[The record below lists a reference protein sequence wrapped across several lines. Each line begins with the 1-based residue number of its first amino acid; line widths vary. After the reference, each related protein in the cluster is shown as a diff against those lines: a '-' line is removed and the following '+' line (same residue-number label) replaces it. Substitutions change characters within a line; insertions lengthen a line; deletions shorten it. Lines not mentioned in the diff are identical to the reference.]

1 MNDPY
6 GTFEKLRE
14 FYTMYYES
22 PFALRH
28 EALAAER
35 RGLLEAEGNIY
46 REPYIDLLPPYR
58 SSGQKLPE
66 AARELGME
74 PDFADFAACGLFPP
88 DLKPYEHQVRAMD
101 VTRRGR
107 HAMITAGTGSGKTES
122 FLFPILSSLLE
133 ESQSWPAPG
142 ERPDGWRW
150 WEAGDRRVLKR
161 GHESRPAAI
170 KALVLYPMNA
180 LVEDQMQR
188 LRRALDGPQAREWLD
203 ANRSGNR
210 LYFGRYTGKTPV
222 SGRES
227 NRDKRQQ
234 LRETMRAMAQ
244 TAQSVA
250 GDEDRRDFF
259 PRVDGAEMLSRWD
272 MQDHPP
278 DVLITNYSMLNV
290 MLMRDIERG
299 MFDVTRRWLAEDPR
313 RTFTLVADE
322 LHTYR
327 GTPGTEV
334 AFLLRNLLLRLGLVE
349 RPEQVR
355 FIAASASIEDDEEG
369 REYVSQFFGIDYGS
383 FDIIPGE
390 QDLPVTRNGLSMVPH
405 AGAFASFYQGF
416 QEAGL
421 ENAARRLADDL
432 GTGKDG
438 AAPETLT
445 RALEKVSSVPALAGA
460 CQDPGSG
467 KLRTRGL
474 SELEEAV
481 FGRGGEGGPRREALA
496 GLFVA
501 LANARSDGRPL
512 LPVRVHYFFRNV
524 PGVWACCDPGCPAV
538 GAEFRSGDRPVG
550 KLYLEPRI
558 RCECGSRVLDLLYCQ
573 TCGDVFLGGYKTVDP
588 ENPGAWF
595 LFPDQPDLEGL
606 PDTAIAR
613 KSAGNYALYWPSLG
627 TPDDEQWVRGSDDGQ
642 YRFRFFR
649 AALDPG
655 RARVAVGLQ
664 GQTGWVFTVRAPG
677 SEEALQEIP
686 ALPVKCPQ
694 CGDDREG
701 NRELHIADPGR
712 TRSPVRYQR
721 TGFEKINQVLADGLL
736 RQMPSESARK
746 LVVFSDS
753 RQDAAKLSAG
763 LEENHYRDLLRQ
775 LAAGISLSS
784 GREIEL
790 YARLEGG
797 EELVA
802 EERELAERY
811 EDDFPEEAR
820 AIRRW
825 VAGNATPEQ
834 ESVAQAARARA
845 GAPVPLAAVRNGA
858 QEALLRMGTNPAGPS
873 PEVQFFED
881 ADGRKRWT
889 QLYEL
894 QAARPRRKQPGA
906 LSAEGNAHVQEISRK
921 LLDKLIH
928 VLFAGMGRDI
938 ESLGLATVTFDPAF
952 ELQPPCGDLAPE
964 LVRQA
969 CDGTIRI
976 LGSRFRFEGRSGSIG
991 PPAYLRK
998 YWEDV
1003 ASLNGTGTHALA
1015 DTVRQVLE
1023 QSGVL
1028 RSFLLQP
1035 GSLYLAA
1042 PQGHARRCRR
1052 CRRLHLHPAGG
1063 ICTDCRRPLPE
1074 EDEPATG
1081 DESRSRNYYEFLA
1094 RGEEGE
1100 EGLAFR
1106 LHCEELTGQTNQG
1119 DSLARQRLFQDIALE
1134 GELLGVDGI
1143 DLLSV
1148 TTTMEAGVDIGS
1160 LLAVAM
1166 SNMPPQRFNYQQ
1178 RVGRAGRRGAGVAAA
1193 LTVCRGRSHDDFYFQ
1208 NAERITSD
1216 PPPQPYLD
1224 LSREE
1229 IVRRV
1234 LNAEALRR
1242 AFAAHF
1248 GSSGAAP
1255 AAGGDNV
1262 HGQFGLASQWPQ
1274 HQADISRW
1282 LWENRNQVEQIL
1294 DALLR
1299 QAPLELSRRAADLVE
1314 YVTDRLSADIR
1325 EAVDDASLTQ
1335 NDLSERL
1342 ANRGLLPMFGFPTR
1356 SRYLFHDWP
1365 RSAYPW
1371 PPARGVVDR
1380 DLDLAISQFAPGSET
1395 VKDKAVHTAVG
1406 VANYIPQGGYLTSDP
1421 NPLGAPATVGTC
1433 AVCQA
1438 LATGES
1444 AQTSTVCPACGA
1456 SEPEYRRIRLSE
1468 PHGFR
1473 TDYTAGRGFDGMF
1486 EWTPRASRARM
1497 SADIEEEGW
1506 KRTGNARVW
1515 TGEKQVYSINDNNGN
1530 GFRFRKL
1537 ERGQTWIVPEAYPRY
1552 PQGVPKLDESA
1563 GEDRRALA
1571 SITKTDVMLVGL
1583 DGERVM
1589 PGLDLGPVGARG
1601 RVSGRAAWFSLGFLL
1616 RSAAAVFLD
1625 VDRNELRVGL
1635 RTLERDGRLEGE
1647 VFLSDFLE
1655 NGAGYSTYL
1664 GRPGIFPRFLDEVLG
1679 SHATHLEHHGAGG
1692 RPCDGACYDCLKDYA
1707 NMAYHGLLDWRL
1719 ALDMAR
1725 LAGGQEIG
1733 LAGYWSGMAEDL
1745 VARFC
1750 QDFGWNQ
1757 TRFGPLPGAEVDGM
1771 ALIAAHPLWDIRP
1784 DHCVEDLAEA
1794 IVAAEDR
1801 GYTANGERRW
1811 RPADLFDLSR
1821 RPGWL
1826 EARVWEGSS

>member
-1 MNDPY
+1 VNDPY

-14 FYTMYYES
+14 LYTMYYES

-58 SSGQKLPE
+58 SSGRKLPE
-66 AARELGME
+66 AVRELGMP

-88 DLKPYEHQVRAMD
+88 DLAPYEHQLRALD
-101 VTRRGR
+101 STRRGR
-107 HAMITAGTGSGKTES
+107 HAVITAGTGSGKTES
-122 FLFPILSSLLE
+122 FLFPVLASLLE
-133 ESQSWPAPG
+133 ESRDWAAPG
-142 ERPDGWRW
+142 ERPAGWRW
-150 WEAGDRRVLKR
+150 WETGAQRVPKR
-161 GHESRPAAI
+161 GHENRPAAI

-203 ANRSGNR
+203 ANRNGNR

-234 LRETMRAMAQ
+234 LRETLRVIAR
-244 TAQSVA
+244 TAQGVA
-250 GDEDRRDFF
+250 DDEERRDFF

-290 MLMRDIERG
+290 MLMRDIEQG
-299 MFDVTRRWLAEDPR
+299 MFDATRRWLAEDSR

-334 AFLLRNLLLRLGLVE
+334 AFLLRNLLLRLGLVD

-355 FIAASASIEDDEEG
+355 FMAASASIEDNDEG
-369 REYVSQFFGIDYGS
+369 REYVSQFFGIDPGS
-383 FDIIPGE
+383 FDIIPGA
-390 QDLPVTRNGLSMVPH
+390 QDLPAPRDGLSLAPH
-405 AGAFASFYQGF
+405 SDAFASFYRASAKM
-416 QEAGL
+416 EL
-421 ENAARRLADDL
+421 DSAAVKLAEDL
-432 GTGKDG
+432 GTGRG
-438 AAPETLT
+438 NSVQETLA
-445 RALEKVSSVPALAGA
+445 RGLREAGCVPVLAGA
-460 CQDPGSG
+460 CQEPESG
-467 KLRTRGL
+467 KLRTKRF
-474 SELEEAV
+474 SELAEAA
-481 FGRGGEGGPRREALA
+481 FDGSGEGDSGREALA
-496 GLFVA
+496 GLLVA
-501 LANARSDGRPL
+501 LANAKSDGRPL

-524 PGVWACCDPGCPAV
+524 PGVWACCDPECPAV
-538 GAEFRSGDRPVG
+538 GHDFRASDRPVG

-558 RCECGSRVLDLLYCQ
+558 RCDCGARVLDLLYCQ
-573 TCGDVFLGGYKTVDP
+573 TCGDAFLGGYKTADR
-588 ENPGAWF
+588 ESPGAWF
-595 LFPDQPDLEGL
+595 LFPDQPDLGGL
-606 PDTAIAR
+606 PDAAIAR
-613 KSAGNYALYWPSLG
+613 KSAGNYALYWPSRD
-627 TPDDEQWVRGSDDGQ
+627 TPDDPDWVRSSGGEQ
-642 YRFRFFR
+642 YRFRFDR
-649 AALDPG
+649 ATLDPG
-655 RARVAVGLQ
+655 RARVAAGLQ
-664 GQTGWVFTVRAPG
+664 QHTGWLFAVRPPG
-677 SEEALQEIP
+677 DEEMLEAVP
-686 ALPVKCPQ
+686 ALPLKCPH

-701 NRELHIADPGR
+701 DTSLHVTDPGR
-712 TRSPVRYQR
+712 TRSPIRYQR

-736 RQMPSESARK
+736 RQMPSESSRK

-763 LEENHYRDLLRQ
+763 LEESHYRDLLRQ
-775 LAAGISLSS
+775 LAAGIPLSS
-784 GREIEL
+784 GREVAL
-790 YARLEGG
+790 YVRLEEG
-797 EELVA
+797 ESLTA
-802 EERELAERY
+802 EERDLADRY
-811 EDDFPEEAR
+811 EDDFRDEAR

-825 VAGNATPEQ
+825 LAGNATPEQ

-873 PEVQFFED
+873 PDVQFFED

-894 QAARPRRKQPGA
+894 EDARPRRKQPGA

-921 LLDKLIH
+921 LLDNLIY

-952 ELQPPCGDLAPE
+952 ELRPLCGDLAPD
-964 LVRQA
+964 LVRQV

-976 LGSRFRFEGRSGSIG
+976 LGSRFRLEGRSGSVA
-991 PPAYLRK
+991 PPAYLRR

-1003 ASLNGTGTHALA
+1003 ASQNGTGTHALA
-1015 DTVRQVLE
+1015 EAVREVLE
-1023 QSGVL
+1023 QSGTV

-1035 GSLYLAA
+1035 EGLYLAA
-1042 PQGHARRCRR
+1042 PQGNARRCAR

-1063 ICTDCRRPLPE
+1063 ICTDCRRALPE
-1074 EDEPATG
+1074 AGEPATG
-1081 DESRSRNYYEFLA
+1081 DGSRSRNYYEFLA
-1094 RGEEGE
+1094 RGEEGDG
-1100 EGLAFR
+1100 GLAFR

-1119 DSLARQRLFQDIALE
+1119 DALARQRLFQDIALD
-1134 GELLGVDGI
+1134 GELLTVDGI

-1208 NAERITSD
+1208 NAERITGD

-1224 LSREE
+1224 LRREE

-1242 AFAAHF
+1242 AFVARF
-1248 GSSGAAP
+1248 RSTGDTS

-1262 HGQFGLASQWPQ
+1262 HGQFGSASQWPQ
-1274 HQADISRW
+1274 HEAYVSRW
-1282 LWENRNQVEQIL
+1282 LRENRDQVEEVL
-1294 DALLR
+1294 GALLR
-1299 QAPLELSRRAADLVE
+1299 QAPPELSRKAADLAE
-1314 YVTDRLSADIR
+1314 YVSEQLAVDIG
-1325 EAVDDASLTQ
+1325 EAVDDARLAQ
-1335 NDLSERL
+1335 PDLSERL

-1365 RSAYPW
+1365 RSAHPW
-1371 PPARGVVDR
+1371 PPERGVVDR

-1406 VANYIPQGGYLTSDP
+1406 VANYVPQGGYLTSDP
-1421 NPLGAPATVGTC
+1421 NPLGAAATIGMC

-1438 LATGES
+1438 LATGEP
-1444 AQTSTVCPACGA
+1444 AQTASACPACGA
-1456 SEPEYRRIRLSE
+1456 NAPEYRRVRLSE

-1473 TDYTAGRGFDGMF
+1473 TDYTAGRGFDGTF

-1506 KRTGNARVW
+1506 GRTGNARVW

-1530 GFRFRKL
+1530 DFRFRKL
-1537 ERGQTWIVPEAYPRY
+1537 ERGQTWVVPEAYPRF
-1552 PQGVPKLDESA
+1552 PRGVPRLDESV
-1563 GEDRRALA
+1563 GEDRRVLA
-1571 SITKTDVMLVGL
+1571 SITKTDVLLVGL

-1664 GRPGIFPRFLDEVLG
+1664 GRRDVFPRFLDEVLG
-1679 SHATHLEHHGAGG
+1679 SHATHMEHHGAGG
-1692 RPCDGACYDCLKDYA
+1692 RPCDSACYDCLKDYA

-1733 LAGYWSGMAEDL
+1733 LAGYWSGVAEDL

-1750 QDFGWNQ
+1750 QDFGWHR

-1771 ALIAAHPLWDIRP
+1771 ALIAAHPLWDVRP
-1784 DHCVEDLAEA
+1784 DYCVEDLADA

-1801 GYTANGERRW
+1801 GYTENGERRW
-1811 RPADLFDLSR
+1811 MPADLFDLSR

-1826 EARVWEGSS
+1826 EARVWEGAS